1 MLVTDGGAGSAIAYA
16 LRGLN
21 ARADVRAHN
30 LANVNTP
37 GFQAMRVDF
46 ESTLRG
52 ALQRGGALQAGAPAI
67 TADPNLPNP
76 NNNTVSLE
84 GEMTGMMKDNLL
96 RDAMVNTFNFK
107 AGVLRAALGSR

>member
-1 MLVTDGGAGSAIAYA
+1 MLVTGSAAGSAVAYA

-21 ARADVRAHN
+21 VRADVRAHN

-37 GFQAMRVDF
+37 GFRAMRVDF

-52 ALQRGGALQAGAPAI
+52 ALQRGGAREAPAPSA
-67 TADPNLPNP
+67 TPDPNLPNP
-76 NNNTVSLE
+76 NSNTVSLE
-84 GEMTGMMKDNLL
+84 SEMSGMLKDNLL

-107 AGVLRAALGSR
+107 AGVLRTALGSR